1 MSERDAGADRPK
13 RTRIELLVRTET
25 GEDFETREV
34 PSASAYLESRPQRI
48 PVADYELARLPTS
61 IQGTTAYVLKN
72 RRTEDYLMLTEQETF
87 LWEQMDGRASLQ
99 EIATAYV
106 LRYGAFDFETIPVL
120 ISKLRRAE
128 LLIMRPASRL
138 REVLA
143 RNQRNP
149 AARAAEAA
157 LHALEKLTVTSR
169 RSHEVFARMYRYGG
183 FLIFTPAA
191 VVVLTVLVLLAA
203 RSAVELWSDSG
214 EVTKGFAG
222 HALVAILLVKLCFW
236 LTVVSHQLVHA
247 LACVHY
253 KRRVREFGFTML
265 HGFIP
270 TFYADVTDIFMA
282 SRRARIVN
290 ALSGPLVHLFLRAL
304 CLWTASFP
312 GPGLLKAFL
321 AASAILQ
328 LQSFF
333 ISLYPFCF
341 LEMDGYHILVDLIGV
356 PHAEPR
362 LRPLRA
368 GVARPAPDAARAVD
382 STGDRLPRV
391 LRSLASLGGGLRP
404 AEPVGDR
411 ARHSV
416 LTSPRSCRI
425 ISRGGYARQ
434 SLAPAVCWPPLGSC
448 GVAGAARRIA
458 RAGVA

>member
-1 MSERDAGADRPK
+1 VSEREQGADRPK
-13 RTRIELLVRTET
+13 RTRIELLVRAEA
-25 GEDFETREV
+25 GDGFETHEV

-48 PVADYELARLPTS
+48 ADSEHELARLPTS

-72 RRTEDYLMLTEQETF
+72 RRTEDYLMLSDQEKF

-106 LRYGAFDFETIPVL
+106 LRYGAFDFESIPAL
-120 ISKLRRAE
+120 ITKLRRAA
-128 LLIMRPASRL
+128 LLTMRPASRL

-149 AARAAEAA
+149 AARAAEAV
-157 LHALEKLTVTSR
+157 LHTLEKLTVASR
-169 RSHEVFARMYRYGG
+169 RSHAAFERMYRYGG
-183 FLIFTPAA
+183 FLIFSPAA
-191 VVVLTVLVLLAA
+191 VIVLAVLVALAS
-203 RSAVELWSDSG
+203 RSAVELWVDSG

-253 KRRVREFGFTML
+253 KRHVREFGFTML

-270 TFYADVTDIFMA
+270 TFYVDVTDIFMA

-290 ALSGPLVHLFLRAL
+290 ALSGPLVHLFLGAL
-304 CLWTASFP
+304 YLWTASFP
-312 GPGLLKAFL
+312 EPGLWKAFL

-341 LEMDGYHILVDLIGV
+341 LEMDGYHILVDLIGF
-356 PHAEPR
+356 PTLNH
-362 LRPLRA
+362 
-368 GVARPAPDAARAVD
+368 DAARFMRE
-382 STGDRLPRV
+382 SLGPRLIRRERLSRGEVACLAYFV
-391 LRSLASLGGGLRP
+391 LSLASV
-404 AEPVGDR
+404 VGF
-411 ARHSV
+411 V
-416 LTSPRSCRI
+416 LLNVWIVVHAVRS
-425 ISRGGYARQ
+425 
-434 SLAPAVCWPPLGSC
+434 
-448 GVAGAARRIA
+448 
-458 RAGVA
+458 